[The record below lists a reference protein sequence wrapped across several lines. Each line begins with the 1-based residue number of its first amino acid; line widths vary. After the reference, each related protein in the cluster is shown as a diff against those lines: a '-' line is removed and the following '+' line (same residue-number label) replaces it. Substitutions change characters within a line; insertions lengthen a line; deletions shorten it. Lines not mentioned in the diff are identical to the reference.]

1 MKKKR
6 PKQDKTRL
14 YIKQVKQQL
23 SLLLSFGY
31 EKVVF
36 DPEKVLFHPEKVL
49 FECQDE
55 LKIKKEP
62 Y

>member
-1 MKKKR
+1 MNKKR

-23 SLLLSFGY
+23 SCCCLLGY

-36 DPEKVLFHPEKVL
+36 DPEKVL

>member
-1 MKKKR
+1 MNKKR

-23 SLLLSFGY
+23 SCCCLFRY
-31 EKVVF
+31 EKIVF
-36 DPEKVLFHPEKVL
+36 DPEKVL

-55 LKIKKEP
+55 LEIKKNP
-62 Y
+62 IDQ

>member
-1 MKKKR
+1 MEPQGFSGI

-36 DPEKVLFHPEKVL
+36 DPEKVLF
-49 FECQDE
+49 ECQDE

>member
-1 MKKKR
+1 
-6 PKQDKTRL
+6 
-14 YIKQVKQQL
+14 
-23 SLLLSFGY
+23 LSFGY